1 MSQFARFNEGC
12 PCSCPRTVGSD
23 FLTPDSPAVYRDG
36 RLVPEPLGARL
47 EGGRS
52 GPRLGGAPARCP
64 RALLGPLGAQGKGR
78 GGTAPPP
85 PPAAPGRSA
94 MPARP
99 RLTCAPARPA
109 AAAAPPT
116 PRAAAQVGAAARPAA
131 RPRRTHRSLAR
142 LPSGP
147 GPGLGRGRGKG
158 PGPRRAARPAHGL
171 RPRRVR
177 LRLPAAGRGRTPR
190 GRRGGSRDRRT
201 PRPAPVHQPGAAC
214 HWSRVPGPAPE
225 PSRPVPPSF
234 GWPTRPPV
242 KGRGRAGL
250 PGNGAEG
257 GAGPGGPRGPRPRGA
272 GLCQAGGQLGRGGR
286 GSGGNSFSGKFPES
300 GTAGGCRLG
309 RGRCGSAQALAS
321 PRGLPCAA
329 TRGPLRGSRSGGPVR
344 GRASGREE
352 GQHRGRPPVLGRGA
366 WSKAEGPPG
375 RGSGAQG
382 GPGPRRKP
390 LGPPVAG
397 G

>member
-190 GRRGGSRDRRT
+190 GRRGGRGT
-201 PRPAPVHQPGAAC
+201 GARPAPRPSISLVRLAIGHGCRAPPR
-214 HWSRVPGPAPE
+214 SRPA
-225 PSRPVPPSF
+225 PSRPASVGRPARPS
-234 GWPTRPPV
+234 RAAA
-242 KGRGRAGL
+242 GRGFRETARRAVPAL
-250 PGNGAEG
+250 EA
-257 GAGPGGPRGPRPRGA
+257 
-272 GLCQAGGQLGRGGR
+272 LVGRGL
-286 GSGGNSFSGKFPES
+286 GG
-300 GTAGGCRLG
+300 L
-309 RGRCGSAQALAS
+309 GSA
-321 PRGLPCAA
+321 
-329 TRGPLRGSRSGGPVR
+329 
-344 GRASGREE
+344 
-352 GQHRGRPPVLGRGA
+352 RPED
-366 WSKAEGPPG
+366 S
-375 RGSGAQG
+375 
-382 GPGPRRKP
+382 
-390 LGPPVAG
+390 
-397 G
+397 